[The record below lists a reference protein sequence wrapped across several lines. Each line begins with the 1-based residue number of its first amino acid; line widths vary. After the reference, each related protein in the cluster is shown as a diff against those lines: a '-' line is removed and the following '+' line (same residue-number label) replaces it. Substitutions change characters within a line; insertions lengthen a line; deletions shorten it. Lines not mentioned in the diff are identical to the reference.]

1 MKVNPEILFGRG
13 KQTRIV
19 ATETPRGEE
28 DKIHIYYREDGEI
41 KQRYEKYK
49 FFILL
54 NENDSIFK
62 EFYDT
67 TDVEELLG
75 DNFYNRRVWTDNYGF
90 IRFIEKEADDAYSPF
105 LQSQWM
111 LQTQECQFK
120 DMTYNDY
127 VAFYADLETFTKKGF
142 NFSNASREEDKII
155 AIATKTN
162 DGRSVTLALNDDGKT
177 PEIEGVRLYESE
189 EDLLRAFIKLF
200 NEVDPDVFINH
211 NIYNFDLE
219 YFRTRCDMHGIKMA
233 LGRDGS
239 TPNHFATSIKFAGR
253 TKAYECYKIY
263 GRHVIDTQFLA
274 MQYDVY
280 ARELP
285 NYRLKD
291 VAKFLDDK
299 YGTGIVTEDRTYIDG
314 GLLSDVWRGEHPFFT
329 REDLLKYADE
339 DVIEAEGLYEFFSPA
354 IFGSTQFIPM
364 PYQDVFRYGSGN
376 KLEYLLF
383 REYMYNDVSW
393 SKPEEPRDFDGG
405 YADLF
410 TVGVVDEPQVYVDV
424 SSLYPWSMLTQKIRP
439 PQDILNLFN
448 DMVWLTREL
457 RYDRKYKIPDA
468 TGAKKQKLKAEDAS
482 LKIILNSW
490 YGYLGYRFGS
500 MNYYEGADKTTALG
514 RKVMKDMIDCA
525 QRLGSTVVKVDT
537 DGMLCTVPKSYQ
549 WGEKKGELD
558 FITAIENL
566 LKNDSVDLDHDGRYA
581 GTMIVDKKSYV
592 LKKYDGTMD
601 YKGNTLTGRDNQPFT
616 LKFLKTA
623 IDFVFKNDY
632 IKIKEEYDHWVNMI
646 ESGLINAHELRSR
659 KNLNMTI
666 EDYTQKVESGNNP
679 ITQYELARK
688 AERNYTKGDAIEYY
702 ISSPPMILRE
712 HKTVPDKL
720 VPKKMANYEKAKLLP
735 EYDSD
740 PDVKYYKKRLDKT
753 ATKLII
759 VLGEDRFKE
768 IFPNISI
775 NKREREKLEIRNK
788 MMS

>member
-1 MKVNPEILFGRG
+1 
-13 KQTRIV
+13 
-19 ATETPRGEE
+19 
-28 DKIHIYYREDGEI
+28 
-41 KQRYEKYK
+41 
-49 FFILL
+49 
-54 NENDSIFK
+54 
-62 EFYDT
+62 
-67 TDVEELLG
+67 
-75 DNFYNRRVWTDNYGF
+75 
-90 IRFIEKEADDAYSPF
+90 
-105 LQSQWM
+105 
-111 LQTQECQFK
+111 
-120 DMTYNDY
+120 
-127 VAFYADLETFTKKGF
+127 
-142 NFSNASREEDKII
+142 
-155 AIATKTN
+155 
-162 DGRSVTLALNDDGKT
+162 
-177 PEIEGVRLYESE
+177 
-189 EDLLRAFIKLF
+189 
-200 NEVDPDVFINH
+200 
-211 NIYNFDLE
+211 
-219 YFRTRCDMHGIKMA
+219 
-233 LGRDGS
+233 
-239 TPNHFATSIKFAGR
+239 
-253 TKAYECYKIY
+253 
-263 GRHVIDTQFLA
+263 
-274 MQYDVY
+274 
-280 ARELP
+280 
-285 NYRLKD
+285 
-291 VAKFLDDK
+291 
-299 YGTGIVTEDRTYIDG
+299 
-314 GLLSDVWRGEHPFFT
+314 
-329 REDLLKYADE
+329 
-339 DVIEAEGLYEFFSPA
+339 
-354 IFGSTQFIPM
+354 
-364 PYQDVFRYGSGN
+364 
-376 KLEYLLF
+376 
-383 REYMYNDVSW
+383 
-393 SKPEEPRDFDGG
+393 
-405 YADLF
+405 
-410 TVGVVDEPQVYVDV
+410 
-424 SSLYPWSMLTQKIRP
+424 
-439 PQDILNLFN
+439 
-448 DMVWLTREL
+448 
-457 RYDRKYKIPDA
+457 
-468 TGAKKQKLKAEDAS
+468 
-482 LKIILNSW
+482 
-490 YGYLGYRFGS
+490 

-712 HKTVPDKL
+712 YKSVPDKL